1 MKTNRDLFI
10 IAVIYIAI
18 AIVHITLNIP
28 LLTGI
33 LIVLLGIFHSLTY
46 IGSTFRA
53 RKEQEREK
61 RDLLKSLNKSE
72 AKTTQTKT
80 QFYSLIE
87 ELGSGV
93 VFIDTWETIQLANRE
108 FLEMFD
114 FEDILKTPMRF
125 LNRHEKLYEV
135 VKEGVTKKKRLRS
148 QIMINDASI
157 MDVIVT
163 PVFHHGV
170 YYGSLILV
178 HDITALKTAEQ
189 FQKQF
194 TADVSHELK
203 TPLSAIK
210 GLSEILTRDETI
222 DKSKERE
229 FISIIKNEAS
239 RLEIIIN
246 DLLII
251 SKMDRLDYELK
262 KEPASIDGL
271 IEETFEIMQP
281 LAKEKHLNLIKDV
294 DPAEFHFDPSKLRQV
309 IINLIK
315 NAINYTD
322 QGYVKITGHSIEDHY
337 IINVVDT
344 GIGIEKSKQAMIFKR
359 FYRVDDARS
368 RDTGGSGLG
377 LSIIKNVVKKHGG
390 TIHLESALNK
400 GSRFTI
406 TLPLDKKGASYNEQ
420 D

>member
-1 MKTNRDLFI
+1 VKTNRDLFI
-10 IAVIYIAI
+10 IAAIYIAI
-18 AIVHITLNIP
+18 AIIHITFDIP
-28 LLTGI
+28 VLTGI

-53 RKEQEREK
+53 RREQEREK
-61 RDLLKSLNKSE
+61 RDLLKSLNKSQ

-80 QFYSLIE
+80 QFYSLID

-93 VFIDTWETIQLANRE
+93 IFIDTYGTIQLANKA
-108 FLEMFD
+108 FHEMFGFD
-114 FEDILKTPMRF
+114 DILKTPMRF
-125 LNRHEKLYEV
+125 LSRHEKLYDV
-135 VKEGVTKKKRLRS
+135 VKEGVTKQTRIRS
-148 QIMINDASI
+148 QILLEEEAI

-163 PVFHHGV
+163 PVFEAGT
-170 YYGSLILV
+170 YYGSLMLV
-178 HDITALKTAEQ
+178 HDVTQLKTAEQ

-210 GLSEILTRDETI
+210 GLSEILTRGEPI
-222 DKSKERE
+222 DKDKEQE
-229 FISIIKNEAS
+229 FMRIIKNEAS
-239 RLEIIIN
+239 RLEIILN

-262 KEPASIDGL
+262 KEVASIDAL
-271 IEETFEIMQP
+271 IEESFEIMRP
-281 LAKEKHLNLIKDV
+281 IAKEKNLSLIKDI
-294 DPAEFHFDPSKLRQV
+294 DPAEFHFDPSKMRQV

-322 QGYVKITGHSIEDHY
+322 QGYVKITGHTIEDQY
-337 IINVVDT
+337 VITVVDT

-359 FYRVDDARS
+359 FFRVDAARS

-400 GSRFTI
+400 GSRFTV
-406 TLPLDKKGASYNEQ
+406 TLPLNHKGDANHEEN
-420 D
+420 